1 MSISSMKISQHTLT
15 ILPKISILAG
25 LLWAPLGQA
34 ASLPPHGHLPHT
46 KETPHPMTTNT
57 LGEFI
62 KERRRSLEMSQREL
76 AERIG
81 LKTASHLCEVETGTR
96 PLAEEYLPRMAEAL
110 GVPLSELQCHDPR
123 APFAEARE
131 LFAKSPEY
139 IRALH
144 RVVQK
149 AKAEQ
154 LPAKEI
160 LRRIDTPAPDATG
173 ATPGRAPAPDTTKPE
188 I

>member
-1 MSISSMKISQHTLT
+1 MHHFIDSLAL
-15 ILPKISILAG
+15 LPKISILA
-25 LLWAPLGQA
+25 LTLCSPLGQA
-34 ASLPPHGHLPHT
+34 LSIPSHGLNEKHT
-46 KETPHPMTTNT
+46 HHMSNNT
-57 LGEFI
+57 LGTFI
-62 KERRRSLEMSQREL
+62 KERRRSLEMSQKEL
-76 AERIG
+76 AQQIG

-96 PLAEEYLPRMAEAL
+96 QLGEEYLPRVAEAL
-110 GVPLSELQCHDPR
+110 GVPFVELQNHDPR

-149 AKAEQ
+149 AKEDK

-160 LRRIDTPAPDATG
+160 LRRIENAAPDAIIT
-173 ATPGRAPAPDTTKPE
+173 TPGRASAPDTTKPE
-188 I
+188 T

>member
-1 MSISSMKISQHTLT
+1 MT
-15 ILPKISILAG
+15 
-25 LLWAPLGQA
+25 
-34 ASLPPHGHLPHT
+34 
-46 KETPHPMTTNT
+46 TTNT

-96 PLAEEYLPRMAEAL
+96 QLGEEYLPRMAEAL

-173 ATPGRAPAPDTTKPE
+173 AAPGRAPTPDTTKPE
-188 I
+188 T

>member
-1 MSISSMKISQHTLT
+1 MSISSMNFSQQTLT

-34 ASLPPHGHLPHT
+34 ASLPPYGHINERRTNTH
-46 KETPHPMTTNT
+46 MNTNT

-62 KERRRSLEMSQREL
+62 KERRRSLEMSQKEL
-76 AERIG
+76 AHRIG
-81 LKTASHLCEVETGTR
+81 LKTASHLCEVELGTR
-96 PLAEEYLPRMAEAL
+96 QLGEEYLPRMAEAL
-110 GVPLSELQCHDPR
+110 GVPLIELQNHDPR
-123 APFAEARE
+123 APFSEARE

-139 IRALH
+139 IRVLH

-160 LRRIDTPAPDATG
+160 LRRIETPSPDATS
-173 ATPGRAPAPDTTKPE
+173 AAPGHAPTPDTTKPT
-188 I
+188 